1 LSEQLIQRLATD
13 LRPVSR
19 MAVLRRLVVGVG
31 LGGLVSVALVGAS
44 LGWRPHFMGALGNSM
59 FWLKLVYTVTVA
71 AVAIWACE
79 RLSRPAASGL
89 RRAVWLIAPVL
100 VMAALA
106 VHQQMRAP
114 PPMRMHMMMGDSAKV
129 CSWLILTASVP
140 PLAGLI
146 WAVRGL
152 APMRMRLTGTVLGLA
167 AGGVG
172 ASAYALHCPESTA
185 AFMAIWY
192 TLGMAA
198 AGLLGF
204 LVSPRLLRW

>member
-1 LSEQLIQRLATD
+1 MTDQLIQRLASD

-19 MAVLRRLVVGVG
+19 MAVLQRLVVGVG

-89 RRAVWLIAPVL
+89 RRAVWLAAPVL

-106 VHQQMRAP
+106 VHQQMSAP

-129 CSWLILTASVP
+129 CSWLILTASIP

-198 AGLLGF
+198 TGLLGF